1 LLSALFAVIAFKTID
16 SATVGFSVTYAL
28 SITQTL
34 NWMVRM
40 SCDIEANIVSVER
53 VKEVNFFLPFFS
65 FIPIVL
71 DNS

>member
-1 LLSALFAVIAFKTID
+1 MLSALFAVIAFKTID